1 MSRND
6 LKVSILIVFFFCR
19 WTSEGFVC
27 LFLLNRHYLWFSFL
41 PFYATRCGNLC
52 FFHSFSGHTSAVV
65 VRCFPAPLKF
75 YPFVVSY
82 RKYISVYIIRGK
94 KGKSLPKVVKALLL
108 PLPLG
113 LSVSVKK
120 GDGCFTPDT
129 SICVKIMSVGKDRLN
144 ILTCKWGVEFSSK
157 SWNKN
162 ILYLKCFE
170 VNVYAWKLLNWKK
183 KANKKNFTKKS
194 QLFHL
199 MAHKIWKKS
208 FKGFFIGR

>member
-1 MSRND
+1 M
-6 LKVSILIVFFFCR
+6 
-19 WTSEGFVC
+19 
-27 LFLLNRHYLWFSFL
+27 
-41 PFYATRCGNLC
+41 
-52 FFHSFSGHTSAVV
+52 

-129 SICVKIMSVGKDRLN
+129 SICVKIMSVGKERLN
-144 ILTCKWGVEFSSK
+144 ILTCK
-157 SWNKN
+157 
-162 ILYLKCFE
+162 
-170 VNVYAWKLLNWKK
+170 
-183 KANKKNFTKKS
+183 
-194 QLFHL
+194 
-199 MAHKIWKKS
+199 
-208 FKGFFIGR
+208 